1 MITTLKGK
9 VELLG
14 ADWAVI
20 QVNGIGYK
28 VFMSTATLSQI
39 QNAAEVRLFTHL
51 QVREDALTLFGFTA
65 FEELGIF
72 ETMLDVSGIGARL
85 ALALLSAFKA
95 DELATIIATGNADML
110 CTVPGV
116 GKKTASRIVLELKDK
131 VARSWAATPAGG
143 NGTIDNDVLAA
154 LTALGYSGAEAARAV
169 VNLPKNAE
177 LSLEDK
183 IKLALSGLS
192 DSGK

>member
-14 ADWAVI
+14 VDWAVI

-39 QNAAEVRLFTHL
+39 QNAAEVSLFTHL

-131 VARSWAATPAGG
+131 VARSWAAAPAGG

>member
-20 QVNGIGYK
+20 NVNGIGYK

-39 QNAAEVRLFTHL
+39 QNAAEVKLFTHL
-51 QVREDALTLFGFTA
+51 QVREDALTLFGFSA

-131 VARSWAATPAGG
+131 VARSWVAAPAGG
-143 NGTIDNDVLAA
+143 NGALDNDVMAA
-154 LTALGYSGAEAARAV
+154 LIALGYSGSEAARAV

-183 IKLALSGLS
+183 IKMALAGLS